1 MMKRLSHRARCMQ
14 PSPTLKVSALAKKM
28 MKEGI
33 EVINFGVGEPDF
45 NTPEYIKVAAKQ
57 AIDDNFTRYTPS
69 AGIIELKEA
78 IIRKFQRD
86 NGLVYEPKNI
96 LVSPGAKASLINVLM
111 TVCDP
116 RDEVIIPTPSWVS
129 YESQVWLCDAHPE
142 ILEATMANNFKITA
156 EQLSARIKKLRNSK
170 VLILNSPNNPTG
182 MVYTRSELE
191 AIGEVCLENEI
202 IILSDEIYEKLIYD
216 GNEHISIASIS
227 PELKESTVVVNGV
240 SKAYAMTGWRL
251 GYMAGPEAIV
261 SKAGEIQSHTTSCV
275 NSITQRACVTAL
287 DEDDGSVESM
297 RKEFS
302 KRRDYM
308 YERLSAIPEIHC
320 VKPQGAFYIMADVRW
335 YLNNNQRGITSS
347 EELCSYLLSN
357 YHLAL
362 VAGSAFQ
369 AEGFVRFSYA
379 NSVDNIRR
387 GIEWFCEGLRSLV
400 NLRK

>member
-1 MMKRLSHRARCMQ
+1 MKKRLSHRARCMQ

-28 MKEGI
+28 IKDGI

-45 NTPEYIKVAAKQ
+45 NTPEYIKIAAKQ
-57 AIDDNFTRYTPS
+57 AIDDNYTRYTPS

-78 IIRKFQRD
+78 IIRKFKRD
-86 NGLVYEPKNI
+86 NGLEYEPKNI

-111 TVCDP
+111 TICDP

-142 ILEATMANNFKITA
+142 ILEASMANNFKITA
-156 EQLSARIKKLRNSK
+156 EQLSARIKKLSNPK

-202 IILSDEIYEKLIYD
+202 LILSDEIYEKLIYD
-216 GNEHISIASIS
+216 GTEHVSIASLS
-227 PELKESTVVVNGV
+227 PELKKNTVVVNGV

-251 GYMAGPEAIV
+251 GYMAGPEEIV
-261 SKAGEIQSHTTSCV
+261 SKASEIQSHTTSCV

-287 DEDDGSVESM
+287 DEDDGSVEYM

-302 KRRDYM
+302 QRRDYM
-308 YERLSAIPEIHC
+308 FKGLNEIPEVHC
-320 VKPQGAFYIMADVRW
+320 MKPQGAFYIMADVSW
-335 YLNNNQRGITSS
+335 YLKKNQRGINTS
-347 EELCSYLLSN
+347 EELCSYLLST

-387 GIEWFCEGLRSLV
+387 GIEWFGEGLRSLISQD
-400 NLRK
+400 

>member
-1 MMKRLSHRARCMQ
+1 MKRLSHRARCMQ

-45 NTPEYIKVAAKQ
+45 NTPEYIKQSAKQ
-57 AIDDNFTRYTPS
+57 AIDNNYTRYTPS
-69 AGIIELKEA
+69 AGIPELKQA

-86 NGLVYEPKNI
+86 NGLNYEAENI

-116 RDEVIIPTPSWVS
+116 RDEVVIPTPSWVS

-142 ILEATMANNFKITA
+142 LLEATMSNNFKITA
-156 EQLSARIKKLRNSK
+156 AQLSAKVKTLSNPK

-182 MVYTRSELE
+182 MVYSREELQS
-191 AIGEVCLENEI
+191 IGEVCLENDM

-216 GNEHISIASIS
+216 GNQHISIASLS
-227 PELKESTVVVNGV
+227 RELQDNTVVVNGV

-261 SKAGEIQSHTTSCV
+261 KKASEIQSHTTSCV

-287 DEDDGSVESM
+287 DEDDGSVEKM
-297 RKEFS
+297 RQEFS
-302 KRRDYM
+302 RRRDFM
-308 YERLSAIPEIHC
+308 CSGLNGIAHVNC
-320 VKPQGAFYIMADVRW
+320 VKPQGAFYIMPDVSW
-335 YLNNNQRGITSS
+335 YLENNQRGITSS
-347 EELCSYLLSN
+347 EELCQYLLTN

-362 VAGSAFQ
+362 VAGSAFR

-379 NSVDNIRR
+379 NSLDNIRK
-387 GIEWFCEGLRSLV
+387 GIEWFDQGLQSL
-400 NLRK
+400 LKKS